1 MLAHL
6 AVVVRSVRVWI
17 PPGTIVGVRMMRLV
31 KARLVNQFRDALHA
45 NEEHRGD
52 HQFENRVTHPHSLH
66 NSCAQ
71 TQFEFTFLS
80 TKKPLRRSTWPL
92 AWKYAFRVIHRK
104 SSLFL
109 QTYGHLLER
118 PG

>member
-6 AVVVRSVRVWI
+6 AIVVRSVRVWI

-52 HQFENRVTHPHSLH
+52 HQFENDITHPCSLH
-66 NSCAQ
+66 KRPCSIQ
-71 TQFEFTFLS
+71 TQF
-80 TKKPLRRSTWPL
+80 TKPT
-92 AWKYAFRVIHRK
+92 
-104 SSLFL
+104 
-109 QTYGHLLER
+109 
-118 PG
+118 